1 MTQAVSSPLLSGETL
16 GLGRVDRDFAAAGTE
31 LNADV
36 QGSVVRAIIVRH
48 PVYDPERRRAKEL

>member
-1 MTQAVSSPLLSGETL
+1 LLSGETL

-36 QGSVVRAIIVRH
+36 QGSVVRATIVRH